1 MALVTSREGATE
13 IVQEQV
19 GEFKDGLHT
28 ISVAGRKSVDPQRWQ
43 PMAPGSWEQGTTLL
57 PGESALEV
65 IQQVEK
71 ELAAEQG
78 VGGASEPSALL
89 SPAARDMIIASEAR
103 IAQIEGRAPPKP
115 PHDELAEIMA
125 LRAEQD
131 ALARA
136 SKAAK
141 KARDASDAALPPA
154 ESTAARRLRR
164 ARFCVNPLWWLS
176 ALCCRCRAAVRC
188 PKLYDVDTLER
199 LGPNSFDTGDVL
211 LLSPANTGMA
221 QLFGS
226 SRWVLSAKK
235 RPLFLSH
242 LYLNAII
249 LLRQARDKHRKSTQ
263 KQTTVFLQVH
273 VGLVVRAPPRRFV
286 TYARNSLSLSFSFL
300 SRV

>member
-221 QLFGS
+221 QLLGS
-226 SRWVLSAKK
+226 SRWVSTFREKTPSLFTPFVYKCDHFAKTG
-235 RPLFLSH
+235 SG
-242 LYLNAII
+242 
-249 LLRQARDKHRKSTQ
+249 
-263 KQTTVFLQVH
+263 QT
-273 VGLVVRAPPRRFV
+273 
-286 TYARNSLSLSFSFL
+286 
-300 SRV
+300 

>member
-235 RPLFLSH
+235 RPLFLRR
-242 LYLNAII
+242 LYINAII
-249 LLRQARDKHRKSTQ
+249 LPRQAPDKHGENSTKDGRLRTAPQAKQAVVLRDNRAQIRVDPFRRK
-263 KQTTVFLQVH
+263 H
-273 VGLVVRAPPRRFV
+273 NHG
-286 TYARNSLSLSFSFL
+286 
-300 SRV
+300 